1 MVGTITKTCIVVI
14 IVVLSCVIALPLLLR
29 RPVHTSNPKTQGPDL
44 IKLDSSVASVTVSLV
59 EPEEAQI
66 NALLTTNKPTEYRNS
81 SGESLWSRTPLNGP
95 SPYPYNYHG
104 GDNPI
109 YLFAGSKLI
118 YIMFVTGTTTSSC
131 PAQLYLF
138 KNQQAYDNFKN
149 GNSNSFNK
157 SSCVFPAPHNQTRI
171 FEITVTATY
180 YVGINISSNTAVVGY
195 ILVERVFYNTTE
207 FNKLNY
213 CSKQLSINN
222 PNCKVIIC
230 NVAPACS
237 NQYYLL
243 VNSTRNITYTIIEEQ
258 LFSKIEGQIAT
269 LSAALIF
276 VLVVIIISSL
286 LICISVYELRRDSSG
301 IISITFIYTACIDV

>member
-1 MVGTITKTCIVVI
+1 MVGTIITTCIVVI
-14 IVVLSCVIALPLLLR
+14 IVVLFCVIGLPLLFR
-29 RPVHTSNPKTQGPDL
+29 RHTRNPITQGRNL
-44 IKLDSSVASVTVSLV
+44 IKLDSSVASVAISLV
-59 EPEEAQI
+59 EPDQAQI
-66 NALLTTNKPTEYRNS
+66 NALLTTNKPTEYKNLIR
-81 SGESLWSRTPLNGP
+81 ESLWSRTPLNGP
-95 SPYPYNYHG
+95 FPYPYNYYG

-118 YIMFVTGTTTSSC
+118 YKMFVTGTTTSSC

-138 KNQQAYDNFKN
+138 RNWQSYYNFKN
-149 GNSNSFNK
+149 GNSNSFKK
-157 SSCVFPAPHNQTRI
+157 SSCVFSAQHNQTRI
-171 FEITVTATY
+171 FEITVSTTY

-207 FNKLNY
+207 FKKQNY
-213 CSKQLSINN
+213 CSEQLSINN
-222 PNCKVIIC
+222 RNCKVTIC

-243 VNSTRNITYTIIEEQ
+243 VNSTRNIKYTIIEEQ

-276 VLVVIIISSL
+276 VLVVIVISSL
-286 LICISVYELRRDSSG
+286 LISISVYKLIRNPSSG
-301 IISITFIYTACIDV
+301 IISI

>member
-1 MVGTITKTCIVVI
+1 MVGTIITTTCIVAI
-14 IVVLSCVIALPLLLR
+14 IVVLSCVIGLPLLLR
-29 RPVHTSNPKTQGPDL
+29 RPVHTSNPITQGPDL
-44 IKLDSSVASVTVSLV
+44 IKLDSSVASVTISLV
-59 EPEEAQI
+59 DPEEAQI
-66 NALLTTNKPTEYRNS
+66 NALLTTNKPTEYRNL
-81 SGESLWSRTPLNGP
+81 SGESLWSRIPLNGP
-95 SPYPYNYHG
+95 FPYPYNYYG

-149 GNSNSFNK
+149 GNSNSFKK

-180 YVGINISSNTAVVGY
+180 YVGINISSNTTVVGY
-195 ILVERVFYNTTE
+195 ISVEHIFYNTTE
-207 FNKLNY
+207 FNKQNY

-222 PNCKVIIC
+222 RNCKVTIC
-230 NVAPACS
+230 NVPPACS
-237 NQYYLL
+237 KQYYLL
-243 VNSTRNITYTIIEEQ
+243 VNSTRKITYTIIEEQ

-276 VLVVIIISSL
+276 VLVVIVISSL
-286 LICISVYELRRDSSG
+286 LISISVYKLIRNSSTG
-301 IISITFIYTACIDV
+301 IINI